1 MNDNEVIEF
10 GKLAFEGYCFSTGN
24 KTHDNK
30 KIPKWEDLPVKI
42 QEAWCVSANVVI
54 NEYVQKTLTKIKTM
68 SEAIAKD
75 SAEKHFAGI
84 DISKLIPDEL
94 K

>member
-10 GKLAFEGYCFSTGN
+10 GMLAFEGYCFSVEN
-24 KTHDNK
+24 KTHDGK
-30 KIPKWEDLPVKI
+30 KIPKWEELPVKI
-42 QEAWCVSANVVI
+42 QEAWCVAANVVI
-54 NEYVQKTLTKIKTM
+54 NEYVSKTLKKIKVM
-68 SEAIAKD
+68 SDAITKH

-84 DISKLIPDEL
+84 DISKLIPEEL

>member
-10 GKLAFEGYCFSTGN
+10 GMLAFEGYCFSTKG

-30 KIPKWEDLPVKI
+30 KIPKWEDLPVNI
-42 QEAWCVSANVVI
+42 QEAWCVAANVVI
-54 NEYVQKTLTKIKTM
+54 NEYVSKTLTKIKSM
-68 SEAIAKD
+68 SDALVKETG
-75 SAEKHFAGI
+75 ERHFAGI